1 MIRKLLSFGLLSVF
15 LAYYASITLF
25 SHSHII
31 NGVTIVHSHPYSKST
46 DSKPFSHQHSEKG
59 VALIQFLSHFSS
71 LSVASLLSLGILLT
85 LLYQILVPA
94 RAEDPL
100 IPPVHCI
107 RSLRAPPVSSL

>member
-1 MIRKLLSFGLLSVF
+1 MIKKLLSLVLLSMF

-31 NGVTIVHSHPYSKST
+31 NGVTIVHSHPYSKGT
-46 DSKPFSHQHSEKG
+46 DSKPFNHQHSEKG

-71 LSVASLLSLGILLT
+71 LTVASLLSLGILLT
-85 LLYQILVPA
+85 LLYKIAVIT

-100 IPPVHCI
+100 IPSI
-107 RSLRAPPVSSL
+107 NSGLSLRAPPVSSL